1 MKKLI
6 RGIKSFFAKKSTAQ
20 NNDASKPTAQSE
32 FSENK
37 PIYSEPMRKI
47 IDVEETPFHI
57 IEEDWGEEKPKTYKI
72 VIGNV
77 IASEK
82 TFKNQNEAEKYI
94 YSKPWKLMYATIG
107 ILTQKFIEAKKA

>member
-1 MKKLI
+1 MKKLKL
-6 RGIKSFFAKKSTAQ
+6 GIKSFFAKKSTAQ
-20 NNDASKPTAQSE
+20 NKNANKSTAQSE
-32 FSENK
+32 SSADK
-37 PIYSEPMRKI
+37 PIYSEPTRTV

-57 IEEDWGEEKPKTYKI
+57 IEEDWGDEKPKTYKI

-82 TFKNQNEAEKYI
+82 TFQNQNEAEKYI
-94 YSKPWKLMYATIG
+94 YSKPWKLMYTTIG

>member
-1 MKKLI
+1 MKKLT

-20 NNDASKPTAQSE
+20 KNDANKPTAQSE

-37 PIYSEPMRKI
+37 PIYSEPTRRI

-82 TFKNQNEAEKYI
+82 TFENQTEAEKYI